1 MEGKAI
7 ATSGIAEGTVDKM
20 QKHTISCWLL
30 ADWLTLVLGMNL
42 VCAKKVLLPLS
53 YIPSSYFNTK
63 TGNLPISRGE
73 VIPSEK

>member
-20 QKHTISCWLL
+20 QKHTVSCWLL

-42 VCAKKVLLPLS
+42 VCAKKVLCL
-53 YIPSSYFNTK
+53 
-63 TGNLPISRGE
+63 
-73 VIPSEK
+73 